1 MSGTAIIVNVA
12 RRRRARHS
20 GWHVVRRL
28 AHGEVGRLN
37 GMAAPI
43 STAMT
48 TSMATAMTA
57 AMRNCLRHY
66 Q

>member
-1 MSGTAIIVNVA
+1 MSGTTIIVNVA

-37 GMAAPI
+37 GMAAPM

-48 TSMATAMTA
+48 TSMTA